1 MLKRILKQKRFFKNI
16 YKEQKGIT
24 GLETAIILIAFVV
37 VAAVFAYTVLS
48 AGLFSTQKSQEAV
61 YAGLKETQG
70 TLEILGGVVGYKDS
84 LNTSGGGSIGRI
96 DFTIALATDGTS
108 VDLTP
113 SFDYDNSTSDGD
125 GATYLTQ
132 TGVGLNRLQ
141 IAFNDQ
147 DTTLS
152 DVAWTA
158 TFIGKNNV
166 DTMLDP
172 GEKAIVSVWLH
183 CQTGAGT
190 WTNVMAGT
198 GTADEIA
205 ETQSHFIGSD
215 FVDTYH
221 TFTLEVKPTSG
232 ATLTIQRTTPAFLDS
247 IVDMH

>member
-1 MLKRILKQKRFFKNI
+1 MLKRILTQKRFFKNLS
-16 YKEQKGIT
+16 KNQKGIT

-61 YAGLKETQG
+61 YSGLKETQG
-70 TLEILGGVVGYKDS
+70 TLEMLGGAVGYRDS
-84 LNTSGGGSIGRI
+84 LNDDNSIGRI

-113 SFDYDNSTSDGD
+113 AFTYDSGTGTLAVGTA
-125 GATYLTQ
+125 GA
-132 TGVGLNRLQ
+132 NRLQ

-147 DTTLS
+147 DTTIS

-158 TFIGKNNV
+158 RFIGKNNS

-183 CQTGAGT
+183 REVTTGN
-190 WTNVMAGT
+190 WTNTLAGST
-198 GTADEIA
+198 D
-205 ETQSHFIGSD
+205 HFIGSD
-215 FVDTYH
+215 YVDTYH

-232 ATLTIQRTTPAFLDS
+232 ATLTIQRTTPAYLDAV
-247 IVDMH
+247 IDMH

>member
-1 MLKRILKQKRFFKNI
+1 MLKRILTQKKYFKNI

-61 YAGLKETQG
+61 YSGLKETQG
-70 TLEILGGVVGYKDS
+70 TLELLGGVVGYKDS
-84 LNTSGGGSIGRI
+84 LNSGTGLGGSIGRI

-113 SFDYDNSTSDGD
+113 AFAISTGHVLSQSSV
-125 GATYLTQ
+125 GA
-132 TGVGLNRLQ
+132 NRLQ

-147 DTTLS
+147 DTMIS

-158 TFIGKNNV
+158 RFIGKENG

-172 GEKAIVSVWLH
+172 GEKAIISVWLH
-183 CQTGAGT
+183 CQTGAAT
-190 WTNVMAGT
+190 WTNTMAGS
-198 GTADEIA
+198 GTPEQIA
-205 ETQSHFIGSD
+205 ETQSHFVGTD
-215 FVDTYH
+215 YVDTYH

-232 ATLTIQRTTPAFLDS
+232 ATLTIQRTTPAYLDA

>member
-1 MLKRILKQKRFFKNI
+1 MLKRILTQKRYFKHISKN
-16 YKEQKGIT
+16 QKGIT

-70 TLEILGGVVGYKDS
+70 TLEILGGVVGYRDS
-84 LNTSGGGSIGRI
+84 LNPQPGLPGSIGRV

-113 SFDYDNSTSDGD
+113 AFSYNSGT
-125 GATYLTQ
+125 GALTAGV
-132 TGVGLNRLQ
+132 TGANRLQ

-147 DTTLS
+147 DTTIS
-152 DVAWTA
+152 DCAWTA
-158 TFIGKNNV
+158 RFIGKQNG
-166 DTMLDP
+166 DSMLDP

-183 CQTGAGT
+183 REVTTGN
-190 WTNVMAGT
+190 WTNTLAGS
-198 GTADEIA
+198 
-205 ETQSHFIGSD
+205 ETHFIGSD
-215 FVDTYH
+215 YVDTYH

-232 ATLTIQRTTPAFLDS
+232 ATLTIQRTTPAYLDA

>member
-113 SFDYDNSTSDGD
+113 AFDFDPYAIGIDGD
-125 GATYLTQ
+125 AATYLTQ
-132 TGVGLNRLQ
+132 SSVGANRLQ

-158 TFIGKNNV
+158 RFIGKNNI
-166 DTMLDP
+166 DSMLDP

-183 CQTGAGT
+183 CQTGDST
-190 WTNVMAGT
+190 WTNVMAGN
-198 GTADEIA
+198 A
-205 ETQSHFIGSD
+205 ETQSHFIGTD
-215 FVDTYH
+215 YVDTYH

-232 ATLTIQRTTPAFLDS
+232 ATLTIQRTTPAYLDA
-247 IVDMH
+247 IIDMH

>member
-1 MLKRILKQKRFFKNI
+1 MLKRILTQNRYFKHI

-70 TLEILGGVVGYKDS
+70 TLEMLGGAVGYKDS
-84 LNTSGGGSIGRI
+84 LNQITNGTPGSIGRI
-96 DFTIALATDGTS
+96 DFTLALATDGTS

-113 SFDYDNSTSDGD
+113 AFTFNGTALSGGTA
-125 GATYLTQ
+125 GA
-132 TGVGLNRLQ
+132 NRLQ

-152 DVAWTA
+152 DIAWTA
-158 TFIGKNNV
+158 RFIGKENS

-183 CQTGAGT
+183 AQTGAGT
-190 WTNVMAGT
+190 WTNVLAGT
-198 GTADEIA
+198 DTAGNSYA
-205 ETQSHFIGSD
+205 PHFIGSD
-215 FVDTYH
+215 YVDTYH

-232 ATLTIQRTTPAFLDS
+232 ATLTIQRTTPAYLDAV
-247 IVDMH
+247 VDMH

>member
-1 MLKRILKQKRFFKNI
+1 MLKRILNKRYLKHI
-16 YKEQKGIT
+16 YKNQKGIT

-70 TLEILGGVVGYKDS
+70 TLEMLGGAVGYKDS
-84 LNTSGGGSIGRI
+84 LNELVGETPGSIGRI

-113 SFDYDNSTSDGD
+113 AFTYDA
-125 GATYLTQ
+125 GAGTLAG
-132 TGVGLNRLQ
+132 GVAGANRLQ

-147 DTTLS
+147 DTAIS
-152 DVAWTA
+152 DCAWTA
-158 TFIGKNNV
+158 RFIGKNNN
-166 DTMLDP
+166 DSMLDP

-183 CQTGAGT
+183 SETTTGVWANALTGNDSAGDPF
-190 WTNVMAGT
+190 AP
-198 GTADEIA
+198 
-205 ETQSHFIGSD
+205 HFIGTD
-215 FVDTYH
+215 YVDTYH

-232 ATLTIQRTTPAFLDS
+232 ATLTIQRTTPAYLDA
-247 IVDMH
+247 IIDMH

>member
-1 MLKRILKQKRFFKNI
+1 MIRKLIKRI
-16 YKEQKGIT
+16 YGEQKGIT

-70 TLEILGGVVGYKDS
+70 TLEILGGVVGYRDT
-84 LNTSGGGSIGRI
+84 LNSNQSIGRI

-108 VDLTP
+108 IDLTSAFNYTAGALTEP
-113 SFDYDNSTSDGD
+113 SA
-125 GATYLTQ
+125 GA
-132 TGVGLNRLQ
+132 NRLQ

-147 DTTLS
+147 DVTIS
-152 DVAWTA
+152 DIAWTA
-158 TFIGKNNV
+158 QFIGKENG

-183 CQTGAGT
+183 
-190 WTNVMAGT
+190 
-198 GTADEIA
+198 A
-205 ETQSHFIGSD
+205 ETSTGVWANNLAGATEHFIGTD
-215 FVDTYH
+215 YVDTYH
-221 TFTLEVKPTSG
+221 TYTLEVKPVTG
-232 ATLTIQRTTPAFLDS
+232 ATLTIQRTTPAYLDA

>member
-1 MLKRILKQKRFFKNI
+1 MLRKLTKLI
-16 YKEQKGIT
+16 YREQKGIT

-70 TLEILGGVVGYKDS
+70 TLEILGGVVGYKDD
-84 LNTSGGGSIGRI
+84 LNTTGGGSIGRI

-113 SFDYDNSTSDGD
+113 AFTYDSGTGTLAIGTA
-125 GATYLTQ
+125 GA
-132 TGVGLNRLQ
+132 NRLQ

-147 DTTLS
+147 DVNIS
-152 DVAWTA
+152 DCAWTA
-158 TFIGKNNV
+158 RFIGKNNL

-183 CQTGAGT
+183 REVTAGS
-190 WTNVMAGT
+190 WTATYAGH
-198 GTADEIA
+198 E
-205 ETQSHFIGSD
+205 ENFIGTD
-215 FVDTYH
+215 YVDTYH
-221 TFTLEVKPTSG
+221 TFTLEVKPVTG
-232 ATLTIQRTTPAFLDS
+232 ATLTIQRTTPAYLDAV
-247 IVDMH
+247 IDMH

>member
-1 MLKRILKQKRFFKNI
+1 MLKRILTHKRYFKKI
-16 YKEQKGIT
+16 SKDQKGIT

-70 TLEILGGVVGYKDS
+70 TLEMLGGAVGYKDS
-84 LNTSGGGSIGRI
+84 LNTGTGLPGSIGRI

-113 SFDYDNSTSDGD
+113 AFSFSGT
-125 GATYLTQ
+125 ALTQ
-132 TGVGLNRLQ
+132 SSVGANRLQ

-158 TFIGKNNV
+158 RFIGKENG

-183 CQTGAGT
+183 CQTGANT
-190 WTNVMAGT
+190 WTNTMAGS
-198 GTADEIA
+198 GTPAQIA

-215 FVDTYH
+215 YVDTYH

-232 ATLTIQRTTPAFLDS
+232 ATLTIQRTTPAYLDA

>member
-1 MLKRILKQKRFFKNI
+1 MLKRILTQKRFFKHL
-16 YKEQKGIT
+16 YKDQKGIT

-61 YAGLKETQG
+61 YSGLKETQG
-70 TLEILGGVVGYKDS
+70 TLEMLGGAVGYKDS
-84 LNTSGGGSIGRI
+84 LNPSFAGTPGSIGRV

-113 SFDYDNSTSDGD
+113 AFTYNAGTGLLSGGTA
-125 GATYLTQ
+125 GA
-132 TGVGLNRLQ
+132 NRLQ

-158 TFIGKNNV
+158 RFIGKQNN

-172 GEKAIVSVWLH
+172 GEKAIISVWLH
-183 CQTGAGT
+183 AQVDTTPTWLNSIAG
-190 WTNVMAGT
+190 NDSAGNPYST
-198 GTADEIA
+198 
-205 ETQSHFIGSD
+205 HFIGTD
-215 FVDTYH
+215 YVDTYH

-232 ATLTIQRTTPAFLDS
+232 ATLTIQRTTPAYLDAV
-247 IVDMH
+247 VDMH

>member
-1 MLKRILKQKRFFKNI
+1 MLKRILTHKRYFKNI
-16 YKEQKGIT
+16 SKDQKGIT

-70 TLEILGGVVGYKDS
+70 TLEMLGGAVAYKDD
-84 LNTSGGGSIGRI
+84 LNTGSGLSGSIGRI

-113 SFDYDNSTSDGD
+113 AFSYDS
-125 GATYLTQ
+125 GAGTLT
-132 TGVGLNRLQ
+132 VGTAGANRLQ

-147 DTTLS
+147 DMTIS
-152 DVAWTA
+152 DCAWTA
-158 TFIGKNNV
+158 RFIGKNNS

-183 CQTGAGT
+183 REVTTGVWSNTLAGS
-190 WTNVMAGT
+190 
-198 GTADEIA
+198 
-205 ETQSHFIGSD
+205 ETHFIGSD
-215 FVDTYH
+215 YVDTYH

-232 ATLTIQRTTPAFLDS
+232 ATLTIQRTTPAYLDAV
-247 IVDMH
+247 VDMH